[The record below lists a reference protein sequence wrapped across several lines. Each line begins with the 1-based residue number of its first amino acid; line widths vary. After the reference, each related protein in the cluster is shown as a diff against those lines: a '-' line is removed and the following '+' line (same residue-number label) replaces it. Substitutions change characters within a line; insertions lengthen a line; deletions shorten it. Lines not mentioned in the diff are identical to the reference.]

1 MIEARSH
8 GVAQTRALAARLAGL
23 ARAGDLLV
31 LSGDLGAGKTA
42 FAQGFGAGLGV
53 TVPITS
59 PTFTL
64 ANVHQGERLLM
75 HHLDV
80 YRIDQ
85 IEEVADLS
93 LAELLDGDTVT
104 LVEWGDAILPALPS
118 SYLEVAL
125 RHTEDTDAAAD
136 DERVVTFRV
145 IGPSWAD
152 RAAGIEA
159 TVRAWEEAGRC

>member
-1 MIEARSH
+1 MIEVRSH
-8 GVAQTRALAARLAGL
+8 GVGQTRALAARLAGL
-23 ARAGDLLV
+23 ARPGDLLV

-53 TVPITS
+53 SVPITS

-64 ANVHQGERLLM
+64 ANVHQGDRLVM

-93 LAELLDGDTVT
+93 LVELLDGDTVT
-104 LVEWGDAILPALPS
+104 LIEWGDAILPALPS

-125 RHTEDTDAAAD
+125 RHTDDTALDAD
-136 DERVVTFRV
+136 DDRILTFR
-145 IGPSWAD
+145 ILGPAWAD
-152 RAAGIEA
+152 RTAAVQA
-159 TVRAWEEAGRC
+159 AVQAWEEAGRC